1 MDQFFPYFMQS
12 FLELF
17 GWQADWLR
25 NTKQFIDDCA
35 WYLFGLFRPDWVR
48 KTKHDKEIITLI
60 RSFSDLA
67 SIIACFS
74 VALKEQICGIAAII
88 CAVVGISAIFLLNT
102 DNTSEVFENNQ
113 EISKLDI
120 PTTFSEPIKISQSI
134 ENAQPSPNVII
145 SDEGK
150 IYVLYQ
156 DTVVNEIGT
165 NLYLKT
171 STDNGKTFSEPVA

>member
-1 MDQFFPYFMQS
+1 MS
-12 FLELF
+12 S
-17 GWQADWLR
+17 
-25 NTKQFIDDCA
+25 K
-35 WYLFGLFRPDWVR
+35 
-48 KTKHDKEIITLI
+48 
-60 RSFSDLA
+60 
-67 SIIACFS
+67 S
-74 VALKEQICGIAAII
+74 VGIAAAI

-120 PTTFSEPIKISQSI
+120 PSTFSEPIKISQSI
-134 ENAQPSPNVII
+134 ENAQPAPNVII

-165 NLYLKT
+165 NLSIMISLYCI
-171 STDNGKTFSEPVA
+171 SGYI